1 MKAEDGTNKT
11 PILTGIF
18 HPPKAKPHVKRKTV
32 LYRQPI
38 LTSRATLLPLKLCSE
53 HPDSLTYCGC
63 ALGFFG
69 GVFSARNLW
78 VCRICSVHPGL
89 SVVYVAEDLKSI
101 CIVLRAT
108 HCQQIHF
115 DTQKTLPAMWHAYFI
130 LLILFCRYK
139 SCHLFSFSF
148 FWSCA
153 RGKMARHLP
162 GYPVGGRCQATDMP
176 IRLRPISGR
185 VCGLELTDNTDQLA
199 ITDTTTLQAA
209 GMDYLQ
215 GWNTFN
221 TCNDNGKSCL
231 AVVFC
236 TGKKKRGG
244 SLSSDHCRLPFSIL
258 RLRLYPSDFRALPLK
273 PSWES

>member
-78 VCRICSVHPGL
+78 VCRICSVHSGL

-139 SCHLFSFSF
+139 SCHLFSFF
-148 FWSCA
+148 FFGAVRGERWRDISPGIRSGADA
-153 RGKMARHLP
+153 RPQTCPLGSDPSVVVSVGLNSPTIQTSSRSQTPQLSKQLEWIICRVGTHLTLAMTMAR
-162 GYPVGGRCQATDMP
+162 
-176 IRLRPISGR
+176 
-185 VCGLELTDNTDQLA
+185 
-199 ITDTTTLQAA
+199 
-209 GMDYLQ
+209 
-215 GWNTFN
+215 
-221 TCNDNGKSCL
+221 
-231 AVVFC
+231 VVWLLFFAQE
-236 TGKKKRGG
+236 KKKRGG